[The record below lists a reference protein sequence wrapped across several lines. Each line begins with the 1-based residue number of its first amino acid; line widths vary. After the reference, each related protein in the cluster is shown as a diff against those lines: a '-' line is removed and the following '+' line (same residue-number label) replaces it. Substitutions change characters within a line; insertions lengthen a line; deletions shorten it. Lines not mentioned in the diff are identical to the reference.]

1 MPTYE
6 EIKQGLVEGESPEPV
21 ASPVEAATE
30 PQEFTIPE
38 IPAQRPNQ
46 NVRMLINLAIAGCL
60 AVAVCLGSLQVINNM
75 DADASPKTVKKVGK
89 NSNFFAKLLGLDKNS
104 AGKKK
109 RRNQYSRFGNQ
120 FDDPPKIPSFD
131 PYDGFADF

>member
-6 EIKQGLVEGESPEPV
+6 EIKQGLVEGESPETVV
-21 ASPVEAATE
+21 APVEVE
-30 PQEFTIPE
+30 IEQQEFNSPE
-38 IPAQRPNQ
+38 VTTNQ
-46 NVRMLINLAIAGCL
+46 PQNQSIRMLINLVIAGCL
-60 AVAVCLGSLQVINNM
+60 AVAVCLGSLQVINSM
-75 DADASPKTVKKVGK
+75 DANSSPTPAKKVSK

-104 AGKKK
+104 AKKK
-109 RRNQYSRFGNQ
+109 KRNQYSRFGNQ